1 MCVRGRIGGLGWRGW
16 RAGQAWF
23 GRHPIRREGLSIRE
37 HVFVIGHGVGVQP
50 GLVGVGTAHALWRR
64 SGRRV
69 VPGTEV
75 AKDLLE
81 LVSVL
86 TIYTFA
92 EPSHTCSPPASP
104 LALLPGRPTAHGAP
118 STLPRQTPVATLRPC
133 NSIRDHLVRVGA
145 GLNDGVRYKKNGGNP
160 CG

>member
-37 HVFVIGHGVGVQP
+37 PVFVIRHGVGVQA

-69 VPGTEV
+69 VAGTEV
-75 AKDLLE
+75 AKDLLGHARVVNHGDNPIGFGQTGQRNGSKCQTRRIRSRHV
-81 LVSVL
+81 LDGSWSVVVAKRPA
-86 TIYTFA
+86 YA
-92 EPSHTCSPPASP
+92 EPAQ
-104 LALLPGRPTAHGAP
+104 AGRPRWRT
-118 STLPRQTPVATLRPC
+118 PRILLLA
-133 NSIRDHLVRVGA
+133 
-145 GLNDGVRYKKNGGNP
+145 
-160 CG
+160 